1 MASFV
6 IDYFELFTSSTAVSR
21 GFFSTAFGWRFTE
34 YGPDY
39 SEFADAGMVGGLNA
53 EDEGI
58 AVPFVG
64 IRTDDIGAAQR
75 AVEAAGGTI
84 TKSVYA
90 YPGGQRFFFREPGGA
105 VLMVYQPSE

>member
-1 MASFV
+1 MATYA
-6 IDYFELFTSSTAVSR
+6 IDYFELPTSSTATSR
-21 GFFSTAFGWRFTE
+21 GFFSAAFGWSFTE
-34 YGPDY
+34 YGPGY
-39 SEFADAGMVGGLNA
+39 SEFADAGLIGGLNA
-53 EDEGI
+53 EDEGV

-64 IRTDDIGAAQR
+64 IRTDDIAAAVR

-84 TKSVYA
+84 TKSIYD